1 MGKNAFA
8 LGADFLCPNGIDPRG
23 IFINACNHI
32 TWSMPSRYLR
42 SLSIEGLNAHE
53 NGHDLF
59 TDNRIARACSI
70 RDVVDLLSIQVIRDT
85 GTQLHCRCPFCAD
98 RKAHLNV
105 KLDKNV
111 FRCNRCGEGGGVL
124 HLYAAATNIS
134 MAAAYEELCR
144 IFQSGED
151 IRRRKL
157 NDTPRNQK
165 IVTPEAE
172 LAPSNIRDNTY
183 RNLLSLLTLG
193 SMHRESLLMRGLSG
207 DAIDQLGYRTTPA
220 VRSGRIVAELL
231 ERGCELEG
239 VPGFYRDHET
249 GSWKLDIRA
258 SGIMIPDRN
267 MIGEIEAIQIRLDRP
282 YKSKFNNLTSVD
294 KYYGTTASC
303 CPHFAGPHDS
313 DAVYLTEG
321 VMKADIAQH
330 LSNALGQPR
339 CFVGLTGVGNINQ
352 FRRLLK
358 ELATVHINR
367 IIVAFDMDALIN
379 ENVRNARHRVLQEGS
394 DAGFEMTPIAWD
406 EKYKG
411 IDDLLLSF
419 KEARAS

>member
-1 MGKNAFA
+1 MGFRDE
-8 LGADFLCPNGIDPRG
+8 LP
-23 IFINACNHI
+23 
-32 TWSMPSRYLR
+32 
-42 SLSIEGLNAHE
+42 
-53 NGHDLF
+53 
-59 TDNRIARACSI
+59 CSI

-85 GTQLHCRCPFCAD
+85 GTQLHCRCPFCDD

-157 NDTPRNQK
+157 NDTPRNQR

-239 VPGFYRDHET
+239 VPGFYRDRET

-267 MIGEIEAIQIRLDRP
+267 MLGEIEAIQIRLDRP

-321 VMKADIAQH
+321 VMKADIAQY

-339 CFVGLTGVGNINQ
+339 CFIGLTGVGNINQ
-352 FRRLLK
+352 LRRLLK

-379 ENVRNARHRVLQEGS
+379 ENVRNARQRVLQEGS

>member
-1 MGKNAFA
+1 MGF
-8 LGADFLCPNGIDPRG
+8 
-23 IFINACNHI
+23 
-32 TWSMPSRYLR
+32 
-42 SLSIEGLNAHE
+42 
-53 NGHDLF
+53 HDELP
-59 TDNRIARACSI
+59 CSI

-144 IFQSGED
+144 VFQSGED
-151 IRRRKL
+151 MGRKR
-157 NDTPRNQK
+157 NDTPRSPR

-321 VMKADIAQH
+321 VMKADVAQH

-406 EKYKG
+406 DKYKG

>member
-1 MGKNAFA
+1 MGFRDE
-8 LGADFLCPNGIDPRG
+8 LP
-23 IFINACNHI
+23 
-32 TWSMPSRYLR
+32 
-42 SLSIEGLNAHE
+42 
-53 NGHDLF
+53 
-59 TDNRIARACSI
+59 CSI

-85 GTQLHCRCPFCAD
+85 GTQLHCRCPFCDD

-144 IFQSGED
+144 VFQSGED

-157 NDTPRNQK
+157 NDTPRNQR

-231 ERGCELEG
+231 ERGCEL
-239 VPGFYRDHET
+239 
-249 GSWKLDIRA
+249 
-258 SGIMIPDRN
+258 
-267 MIGEIEAIQIRLDRP
+267 
-282 YKSKFNNLTSVD
+282 
-294 KYYGTTASC
+294 
-303 CPHFAGPHDS
+303 
-313 DAVYLTEG
+313 
-321 VMKADIAQH
+321 
-330 LSNALGQPR
+330 
-339 CFVGLTGVGNINQ
+339 
-352 FRRLLK
+352 
-358 ELATVHINR
+358 
-367 IIVAFDMDALIN
+367 
-379 ENVRNARHRVLQEGS
+379 
-394 DAGFEMTPIAWD
+394 
-406 EKYKG
+406 
-411 IDDLLLSF
+411 
-419 KEARAS
+419 

>member
-1 MGKNAFA
+1 MSLDLNYKPNVFVETANLTEDEWLAWRRKGVGGSDVAAA
-8 LGADFLCPNGIDPRG
+8 LGLSPYRTARELYYDKIGVVPAVEGEDKSITFEIGHLLEDVVAKIFAKKTGLSVFQDQKMFQHPLFPFMLADVDRFIHLPNGDIGILECKTAHYDTKYLWANGAVPRHYELQVKHYMAVMNIDV
-23 IFINACNHI
+23 A
-32 TWSMPSRYLR
+32 
-42 SLSIEGLNAHE
+42 
-53 NGHDLF
+53 
-59 TDNRIARACSI
+59 
-70 RDVVDLLSIQVIRDT
+70 
-85 GTQLHCRCPFCAD
+85 
-98 RKAHLNV
+98 
-105 KLDKNV
+105 
-111 FRCNRCGEGGGVL
+111 
-124 HLYAAATNIS
+124 
-134 MAAAYEELCR
+134 
-144 IFQSGED
+144 
-151 IRRRKL
+151 
-157 NDTPRNQK
+157 
-165 IVTPEAE
+165 
-172 LAPSNIRDNTY
+172 
-183 RNLLSLLTLG
+183 
-193 SMHRESLLMRGLSG
+193 
-207 DAIDQLGYRTTPA
+207 YRTTPA

-239 VPGFYRDHET
+239 VPGFYRDRET

-267 MIGEIEAIQIRLDRP
+267 MLGEIEAIQIRLDRP

-303 CPHFAGPHDS
+303 CPHFAGTHDS

-321 VMKADIAQH
+321 VMKADIAQY

-339 CFVGLTGVGNINQ
+339 CFIGLTGVGNINQ

-379 ENVRNARHRVLQEGS
+379 ENVRNARQRVLQEGS

>member
-1 MGKNAFA
+1 
-8 LGADFLCPNGIDPRG
+8 
-23 IFINACNHI
+23 
-32 TWSMPSRYLR
+32 
-42 SLSIEGLNAHE
+42 
-53 NGHDLF
+53 
-59 TDNRIARACSI
+59 
-70 RDVVDLLSIQVIRDT
+70 
-85 GTQLHCRCPFCAD
+85 
-98 RKAHLNV
+98 
-105 KLDKNV
+105 
-111 FRCNRCGEGGGVL
+111 
-124 HLYAAATNIS
+124 
-134 MAAAYEELCR
+134 
-144 IFQSGED
+144 
-151 IRRRKL
+151 
-157 NDTPRNQK
+157 
-165 IVTPEAE
+165 
-172 LAPSNIRDNTY
+172 
-183 RNLLSLLTLG
+183 
-193 SMHRESLLMRGLSG
+193 
-207 DAIDQLGYRTTPA
+207 
-220 VRSGRIVAELL
+220 
-231 ERGCELEG
+231 
-239 VPGFYRDHET
+239 
-249 GSWKLDIRA
+249 
-258 SGIMIPDRN
+258 

>member
-1 MGKNAFA
+1 M
-8 LGADFLCPNGIDPRG
+8 
-23 IFINACNHI
+23 
-32 TWSMPSRYLR
+32 
-42 SLSIEGLNAHE
+42 
-53 NGHDLF
+53 
-59 TDNRIARACSI
+59 
-70 RDVVDLLSIQVIRDT
+70 
-85 GTQLHCRCPFCAD
+85 
-98 RKAHLNV
+98 
-105 KLDKNV
+105 
-111 FRCNRCGEGGGVL
+111 L